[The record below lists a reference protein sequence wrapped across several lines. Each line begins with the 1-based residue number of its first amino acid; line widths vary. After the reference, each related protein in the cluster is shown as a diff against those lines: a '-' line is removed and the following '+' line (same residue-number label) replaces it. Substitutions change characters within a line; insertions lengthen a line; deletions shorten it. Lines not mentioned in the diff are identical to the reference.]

1 MNNKTKKQDCN
12 DGNRK
17 SDFRTV
23 TDYCF
28 CLTREKVS
36 GKGEDSFF
44 FDIDREK
51 GIIGVFDGSGGSG
64 AKVYPFLKDTVE
76 PMWLP
81 ECLPKCPADGF
92 LPFRTI

>member
-44 FDIDREK
+44 
-51 GIIGVFDGSGGSG
+51 
-64 AKVYPFLKDTVE
+64 LT
-76 PMWLP
+76 
-81 ECLPKCPADGF
+81 
-92 LPFRTI
+92 

>member
-28 CLTREKVS
+28 CLTREKSV
-36 GKGEDSFF
+36 GK
-44 FDIDREK
+44 R
-51 GIIGVFDGSGGSG
+51 GGQLL
-64 AKVYPFLKDTVE
+64 F
-76 PMWLP
+76 
-81 ECLPKCPADGF
+81 
-92 LPFRTI
+92 

>member
-51 GIIGVFDGSGGSG
+51 GIIGVPSVTLRVVLICF
-64 AKVYPFLKDTVE
+64 
-76 PMWLP
+76 
-81 ECLPKCPADGF
+81 KCFG
-92 LPFRTI
+92 I